1 MNTDEYLRSILN
13 GQTFADDDEELKTLR
28 SRRAEVE
35 SLLRKHFEPSSPT
48 IRYGGSY
55 AKGTM
60 IRDNYDLDIACY
72 FANDDDSA
80 GESIE
85 AVFNNARTALA
96 KKYTIQD
103 RTCALRILGDGTV
116 DFHVDVVPGRFVDA
130 TKGDAFLHQT
140 SGSKTRLRTNLDT
153 HIAHVRDSGVVDA
166 IRLTK
171 LWRERNGL
179 SIVRTFVLELLVVE
193 LLKRRKS
200 ASLADQV
207 THVLTEFRDH
217 SGDLAIEDP
226 ANPTG
231 NDLSEL
237 LNDTVRGR
245 LATAARDTL
254 TVIERE
260 GWEGVFGSTLAA
272 SDADKVAAINRA
284 VSRAAV
290 PTRPWCDC
298 R

>member
-13 GQTFADDDEELKTLR
+13 SQTFADDAEELKMLR

-35 SLLRKHFEPSSPT
+35 SLLRKHFEASLPT
-48 IRYGGSY
+48 IRYGGSH

-60 IRDNYDLDIACY
+60 IRDNYDLDIVCY

-80 GESIE
+80 GANIE
-85 AVFNNARTALA
+85 EIFNNTRTALA
-96 KKYTIQD
+96 KKYRIHD
-103 RTCALRILGDGTV
+103 RTCALRILGDGAV

-179 SIVRTFVLELLVVE
+179 SVVRTFALELLVVE
-193 LLKRRKS
+193 LLKRRRKS
-200 ASLADQV
+200 ELADQV
-207 THVLTEFRDH
+207 VHVLTELRDR

-231 NDLSEL
+231 NSLSEL
-237 LNDTVRGR
+237 LNETVRGR

-254 TVIERE
+254 AVIERE
-260 GWEGVFGSTLAA
+260 GWEGVFGSTSAA
-272 SDADKVAAINRA
+272 SEADKVAAINRA

-290 PTRPWCDC
+290 PTRPWCD
-298 R
+298 RR